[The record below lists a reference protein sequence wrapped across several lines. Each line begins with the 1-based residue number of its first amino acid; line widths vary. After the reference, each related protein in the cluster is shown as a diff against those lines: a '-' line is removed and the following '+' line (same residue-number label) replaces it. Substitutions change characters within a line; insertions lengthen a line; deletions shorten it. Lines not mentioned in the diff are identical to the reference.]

1 MMSIRIKDD
10 KEFDLLLESLASD
23 VASAHIH
30 YRLFKDLDAARPNF
44 SREMNES
51 WTFWWLTIIAH
62 RDCALLHLGRIYD
75 QHKGSLS
82 MLNWLR
88 TIQNNLHFFDELNF
102 RRRLQVNRFV
112 ESLAANA
119 KRPDENDLARNIEL
133 VNCRHPRVDP
143 AVKKLVDLRNRRI
156 AHRSPEAVLS
166 LNRPTTLGT
175 LSWEEVEHVL
185 ELAISLLNRYCTIFK
200 AESHSTQIFGHD
212 DYRHILEA
220 VRRRLQA
227 YDEDFAR
234 LMATA
239 SQTER
244 SAT

>member
-1 MMSIRIKDD
+1 MSIRIKDD

-23 VASAHIH
+23 VVSAHIH
-30 YRLFKDLDAARPNF
+30 YRLFRDLDTARPNF

-62 RDCALLHLGRIYD
+62 RDCTLLHLGRIYD
-75 QHKGSLS
+75 QYKGSLS

-88 TIQNNLHFFDELNF
+88 TIQKNLHFFDEPNF
-102 RRRLQVNRFV
+102 RQRLQGNRFV

-119 KRPDENDLARNIEL
+119 RRPNEKELTRNIEL
-133 VNCRHPRVDP
+133 VNCRHPGVDP
-143 AVKKLVDLRNRRI
+143 AVKKLVDLRNRRL
-156 AHRSPEAVLS
+156 AHRSPETVLS
-166 LNRPTTLGT
+166 PSRPTILGA
-175 LSWEEVEHVL
+175 LSWEEVEQVL
-185 ELAISLLNRYCTIFK
+185 DLAINLLNRYCSMFK
-200 AESHSTQIFGHD
+200 AASHSIQIVGHD

-220 VRRRLQA
+220 VRKRLQS
-227 YDEDFAR
+227 YDEAFAR

-239 SQTER
+239 SQTEG